1 MDSIIEEKNLAE
13 EKIRK
18 LRSKIAQLETEVK
31 AKENIVSNVW
41 SKRLSRAIE
50 RYSQAHMSRVAHLVY
65 TKLPRELRD
74 AIYREIIVDDFGTDS
89 LPWSLSVLYNFPEL
103 EKSGG
108 RLVPRK
114 RFSEHYLVTPPFVGR
129 DMAIEAAEM
138 FHSLANKT
146 LLGNNLFEKKPTI
159 LHLKAFLKAD
169 VFGLGILFFLHLV
182 ISLPFSV
189 LMYRRITCWRAHP
202 PPSSGTPQ
210 VNAAPTQPK
219 KV

>member
-1 MDSIIEEKNLAE
+1 MDSINEEKKLAE
-13 EKIRK
+13 DKIRK
-18 LRSKIAQLETEVK
+18 LRSKIAKLEKEVK
-31 AKENIVSNVW
+31 AKENIVNNVW
-41 SKRLSRAIE
+41 SKRLSRAID

-74 AIYREIIVDDFGTDS
+74 AIYREIIVDDFGTS
-89 LPWSLSVLYNFPEL
+89 ALPWSLSVLYNFPEV

-108 RLVPRK
+108 RFVPRK
-114 RFSEHYLVTPPFVGR
+114 HFSEHYLVTPPFVGR

-169 VFGLGILFFLHLV
+169 VFGLGIFFFLHLFV
-182 ISLPFSV
+182 SLPIPV
-189 LMYRRITCWRAHP
+189 LMYPRITCWRAHP
-202 PPSSGTPQ
+202 PPPSGTPQ
-210 VNAAPTQPK
+210 VDAAPTQPPE
-219 KV
+219 V